1 MPGLQATGN
10 GETANVPDSRPFPRE
25 VECFISSCIDSVE
38 QVEILLLLSS
48 EPERRWT
55 LDEIRQQLRSSR
67 RSVALRLSS
76 LIDHELVARD
86 DCNFHYAA
94 SSADDALVK
103 RLAAIYGER
112 RTAVIN
118 RIFTEPR
125 DAMRTF
131 ADAFLLKDSDDDR

>member
-1 MPGLQATGN
+1 MMPD
-10 GETANVPDSRPFPRE
+10 PRPFPRE
-25 VECFISSCIDSVE
+25 VERFISSCIDSVE

-48 EPERRWT
+48 EPERQWT

-76 LIDHELVARD
+76 LVDHHLVARHNGD
-86 DCNFHYAA
+86 FQYAA
-94 SSADDALVK
+94 SPDDDALVK
-103 RLAAIYGER
+103 RLAAVYGER

-131 ADAFLLKDSDDDR
+131 ADAFRLKDTDDDS